1 MTSENRKPLA
11 RRTLLLALAALS
23 APLLGAPPAQAQAR
37 QEAQVIVA
45 TQVLEELRGSRDQFI
60 PERLLERAYG
70 IAVIPDVKKAA
81 FVFGGRIGR
90 GVLVVRDANGR
101 FSNPAFVTLS
111 GASIGWQAG
120 AQETD
125 VVLVFTTPRGVEGI
139 AGGKLALGADASVAA
154 GPVGR
159 TASAATDPTL
169 SAEIYSYSR
178 SRGLFA
184 GVALDGTVLA
194 INRDANHKFYGRRV
208 ATADIFSGA
217 VRKDSESV
225 RRLLAAIVA
234 STAPPTGGV
243 APGRSMPAAVTA
255 PAAPAAAPA
264 AAPVEARTFPMED
277 VNPGQEPPR

>member
-1 MTSENRKPLA
+1 MTSHIRTPHACRA
-11 RRTLLLALAALS
+11 RPVVLAALCL
-23 APLLGAPPAQAQAR
+23 PLFGSPPVLAQAR

-60 PERLLERAYG
+60 PDRLLERAYG

-101 FSNPAFVTLS
+101 FSNPVFVTLS
-111 GASIGWQAG
+111 GASVGWQAG

-125 VVLVFTTPRGVEGI
+125 VVLVFTTRRGVEGI
-139 AGGKLALGADASVAA
+139 ADGKLALGADASVAA
-154 GPVGR
+154 GPLGR

-194 INRDANHKFYGRRV
+194 INRDANNRFYGRRV
-208 ATADIFSGA
+208 ATSDLLSGA
-217 VRKDSESV
+217 VRRESESV
-225 RRLLAAIVA
+225 RRLLAAIAAATTPAKGVAPATTAVATPA
-234 STAPPTGGV
+234 STA
-243 APGRSMPAAVTA
+243 A
-255 PAAPAAAPA
+255 PASAPA
-264 AAPVEARTFPMED
+264 EARTFPLED
-277 VNPGQEPPR
+277 SNPGQEPPR